1 MRVSLRQVGQ
11 RPVLAFEKEGGGQAW
26 NAAACARRLFHEG
39 KIAAADIHALVNP
52 LYSDAELQAN
62 FLGIDRIW
70 PELQHVHKAIVQSG
84 WAYADDLGIPADAPY
99 LPLIG
104 APPLLFG
111 LAGNCPMTWRASSTP
126 IPVYPV
132 GYTRTPHTV
141 TAHQNR
147 VTLPVEVTSFRC
159 AVELGVILGR
169 TAHRVPRDK
178 VWDYV
183 AGFTVVNDMISNHW
197 KDFAA
202 SHHPECKPTFLE
214 LLVTSYYGR
223 GTRGF
228 APMGPALVSRDEVG
242 NPYDLLMYSRLNGKA
257 LDRSHS
263 NAMVVGIEAAV
274 EYLSGFMT
282 LPAGSVLHMGTMGL
296 DGITVAGDK
305 KLTEGDCVELEI
317 EKVGCL
323 RTYFRDERRSAK

>member
-1 MRVSLRQVGQ
+1 MRVSLRQVDH
-11 RPVLAFEKEGGGQAW
+11 RPVLALERNGDSAAW
-26 NAAACARRLFHEG
+26 HVTACARRLLQEG
-39 KIAAADIHALVNP
+39 KIAAAAIPNLANP
-52 LYSDAELQAN
+52 LYSDAELLSN
-62 FLGIDRIW
+62 FLGIEQLW
-70 PELQHVHKAIVQSG
+70 QELQTVNKALLESA
-84 WAYADDLGIPADAPY
+84 WAYVDNLGLPSGSPY

-141 TAHQNR
+141 TAHQGR
-147 VTLPVEVTSFRC
+147 VTLPADVTSFRC

-169 TAHRVPRDK
+169 NAERVPRDK
-178 VWDYV
+178 ALDYV

-197 KDFAA
+197 KDFASA
-202 SHHPECKPTFLE
+202 HHPEHKPTFLE

-228 APMGPALVSRDEVG
+228 APIGPALVSRDEVG
-242 NPYDLLMYSRLNGKA
+242 NPYDLMMYSRINGKT

-263 NAMVVGIEAAV
+263 NAMVVGIEAAI
-274 EYLSGFMT
+274 EYLSSFMT

-305 KLTEGDCVELEI
+305 KLSEGDCVELEI
-317 EKVGCL
+317 EKVGSL
-323 RTYFRDERRSAK
+323 RTYFRDERRSAS